1 MVREKTLRTC
11 EKGHAYY
18 KSTDCP
24 TCPVCEQERKP
35 NVSFLTKLSAPARR
49 AMEHHGIST
58 LEKLSTFSEKEIR
71 AFHGVGP
78 STIPVLKQELQLKG
92 FDFKNTQ

>member
-1 MVREKTLRTC
+1 MERKKTLRTC
-11 EKGHAYY
+11 EKGHSYY

-35 NVSFLTKLSAPARR
+35 ADSFLAKLSAPARR
-49 AMEHHGIST
+49 AFEHHGITT

-78 STIPVLKQELQLKG
+78 STIPMLKKELQLAGLDLK
-92 FDFKNTQ
+92 Q